1 MDARIEHRNR
11 FQLMAELLL
20 ASLIF
25 ALSLC
30 TSHPAYAV
38 DEGVE
43 QNGEPDISLP
53 QQSGNDSI
61 GADVSS
67 ELQAAVDQHPSL
79 EEDKCTGWKME
90 GSSRYY
96 LINGNRL
103 AGMQTIDGSVYY
115 FDPASD
121 SALSYGWVFT
131 DNKWFYADQSGAL
144 VSGWRYIGGQWYW
157 FDSLEGCALVTGRR
171 VIDGHPY
178 LLGAY
183 GLVSGWCLDGDVWYY
198 GQNGEVLT
206 GWLFTGNRWY
216 WLDPANDGAMS
227 KGVVSIGSVKY
238 YLTESG
244 AMAVGWAF
252 DGANWYYADSSGSL
266 ACGWRFVNGAWY
278 WLDSDGIMTTGIL
291 HVGDADYYL
300 KPSGAMTVGWAFD
313 GLNWYYAENSGTLA
327 SGWRSIGGSWYWL
340 DGSNGHKMVTG
351 FMPIDANQYHFAD
364 SGALS
369 FGWFVSD
376 SDWYYSEPVNASGIV
391 KTGWLTINGAH
402 YYLDPMAGGKMSIGR
417 FAADGKDYYAK
428 TSGALAC
435 REWVDVQ
442 DSAEAESYKVFAGS
456 DCILTGALRAG
467 KLFISNG
474 DGDLVQARGFVT
486 LGGCKFYIDPAD
498 GPFCSGWRKV
508 DGSWY
513 FFDEYGGYARFGWLY
528 KDGSWFYL
536 DPSTFVMKTGWI
548 SVDGSWYYL
557 NSSGYMQTG
566 WINLGGTWYWLD
578 SSGVMATGWHVVDG
592 SWQCFMSNGAWVSD
606 YMDAKAQGYSSN
618 TNWLILVD
626 TSRCLTSI
634 YTGSRGNWSLNR
646 RYVCSTGKAS
656 TPTVLGEYQVYGKG
670 YSFGH
675 GYTCYY
681 YTQFYGDYLFHS
693 SPYYVNSN
701 QVMDPTMGVPSSAGC
716 VRLEIQNAKWIYDNI
731 PYGTKVVTY

>member
-1 MDARIEHRNR
+1 MIARTEHRGR
-11 FQLMAELLL
+11 FRFAEELLL
-20 ASLIF
+20 ASL
-25 ALSLC
+25 LVVLTLC
-30 TSHPAYAV
+30 ISHPAYAV
-38 DEGVE
+38 DEALDCG
-43 QNGEPDISLP
+43 GETVVSLP
-53 QQSGNDSI
+53 QQSDDSSFE
-61 GADVSS
+61 AEASS
-67 ELQAAVDQHPSL
+67 ELKTPEDQRPSL
-79 EEDKCTGWKME
+79 GEDQFSGWKSE

-103 AGMQTIDGSVYY
+103 TGMQNIDGSVYY
-115 FDPASD
+115 FDPAHD
-121 SALSYGWVFT
+121 GALSYGWLFT
-131 DNKWFYADQSGAL
+131 NNKWFYADQSGAL

-157 FDSLEGCALVTGRR
+157 FDSLEGCAMATGRR

-206 GWLFTGNRWY
+206 GWLFVGNKWY

-227 KGVVSIGSVKY
+227 KGIVCVGSSKY
-238 YLTESG
+238 YLSESG

-252 DGANWYYADSSGSL
+252 DGVNWYYADSSGSL
-266 ACGWRFVNGAWY
+266 AHGWRFVNGAWY
-278 WLDSDGIMTTGIL
+278 WLD
-291 HVGDADYYL
+291 
-300 KPSGAMTVGWAFD
+300 
-313 GLNWYYAENSGTLA
+313 GT
-327 SGWRSIGGSWYWL
+327 Y
-340 DGSNGHKMVTG
+340 DHKMVTG
-351 FMPIDANQYHFAD
+351 FTSIGGSRYHFSD
-364 SGALS
+364 TGALS
-369 FGWFVSD
+369 FGWYVSD
-376 SDWYYSEPVNASGIV
+376 GGWYYSEPTSASGIV
-391 KTGWLTINGAH
+391 KTGWLTVNSTS
-402 YYLDPMAGGKMSIGR
+402 YYLDPIAGGKMSIGH
-417 FAADGKDYYAK
+417 FSVDGKKYYAK
-428 TSGALAC
+428 PSGALAC

-456 DCILTGALRAG
+456 DRVLSGALRAG
-467 KLFISNG
+467 KLFTSNG
-474 DGDLVQARGFVT
+474 DGELVQARGFVT
-486 LGGCKFYIDPAD
+486 LGGCTFYADPAD
-498 GPFCSGWRKV
+498 GSLCTGWKYI

-513 FFDEYGGYARFGWLY
+513 FFDELDSYARSGWLY

-536 DPSTFVMKTGWI
+536 DPSTFVMRTGW
-548 SVDGSWYYL
+548 VAVGGSWYYL
-557 NSSGYMQTG
+557 NSSGCMQTG
-566 WINLGGTWYWLD
+566 WLHLGGTWYWLD
-578 SSGVMATGWHVVDG
+578 SSGAMATGWRIVDG
-592 SWQCFMSNGAWVSD
+592 SWQYFMSNGAWVSD
-606 YMDAKAQGYSSN
+606 YMDAKAQSYSSN

-646 RYVCSTGKAS
+646 RYVCSTGKAG

>member
-1 MDARIEHRNR
+1 MNARFEHHGR
-11 FQLMAELLL
+11 FQSIEKMLL
-20 ASLIF
+20 ASLLV

-30 TSHPAYAV
+30 ASHPAYAV
-38 DEGVE
+38 EEGLE
-43 QNGEPDISLP
+43 QGGESAISLS
-53 QQSGNDSI
+53 QQSDNDSF
-61 GADVSS
+61 AASVSS
-67 ELQAAVDQHPSL
+67 EPQVAEYQHPSL
-79 EEDKCTGWKME
+79 EEDKSSGWKSE

-96 LINGNRL
+96 LNNGNRL
-103 AGMQTIDGSVYY
+103 TGMLTIDGSIYY

-121 SALSYGWVFT
+121 GALSYGWIFAE
-131 DNKWFYADQSGAL
+131 NKWFYADQSGAL
-144 VSGWRYIGGQWYW
+144 VSGWRYIEDQWYW
-157 FDSLEGCALVTGRR
+157 FDSLEGCALATGRR

-178 LLGAY
+178 LLGTY
-183 GLVSGWCLDGDVWYY
+183 GLVSGWCLDGDIWYY

-206 GWLFTGNRWY
+206 GWLFAGNRWY
-216 WLDPANDGAMS
+216 WLDPANGGAMS
-227 KGVVSIGSVKY
+227 KGVVTIGSSKY

-252 DGANWYYADSSGSL
+252 DG
-266 ACGWRFVNGAWY
+266 
-278 WLDSDGIMTTGIL
+278 
-291 HVGDADYYL
+291 
-300 KPSGAMTVGWAFD
+300 
-313 GLNWYYAENSGTLA
+313 LNWYYAESSGALA
-327 SGWRSIGGSWYWL
+327 SGWRLVGGSWYWL
-340 DGSNGHKMVTG
+340 DSTNDHKMVTG
-351 FMPIDANQYHFAD
+351 FMSIGGNQYHFAD

-369 FGWFVSD
+369 FGWFISD
-376 SDWYYSEPVNASGIV
+376 GGWYYSEPVNASGIV
-391 KTGWLTINGAH
+391 KTSWLTVNGLH
-402 YYLDPMAGGKMSIGR
+402 YYLDPMVGGKMSIGR
-417 FAADGKDYYAK
+417 FAVDGKDYYAK
-428 TSGALAC
+428 ASGALAC

-467 KLFISNG
+467 KLYISNG
-474 DGDLVQARGFVT
+474 DDELVQAQGFVT
-486 LGGCKFYIDPAD
+486 LGGCKFYADPAD
-498 GPFCSGWRKV
+498 GSLCSEWKKV

-513 FFDEYGGYARFGWLY
+513 FFDEYGGYARSGWLY

-536 DPSTFVMKTGWI
+536 DPSTYVMKTGWI
-548 SVDGSWYYL
+548 AVGGSWYYL

-566 WINLGGTWYWLD
+566 WVNLGGTWYWLD
-578 SSGVMATGWHVVDG
+578 SSGVMATGWRVVDG
-592 SWQCFMSNGAWVSD
+592 SWQYFMSDGAWVSD

-634 YTGSRGNWSLNR
+634 YTGARGNWSLNR

>member
-1 MDARIEHRNR
+1 MIARTEHRGR
-11 FQLMAELLL
+11 FRFAEELLL
-20 ASLIF
+20 ASL
-25 ALSLC
+25 LVVLTLC
-30 TSHPAYAV
+30 ISHPAYAV
-38 DEGVE
+38 DEAPDCG
-43 QNGEPDISLP
+43 GETVVSLP
-53 QQSGNDSI
+53 QQSYDSSFE
-61 GADVSS
+61 AEPSP
-67 ELQAAVDQHPSL
+67 ELKTPEEQRPNLKEDQCS
-79 EEDKCTGWKME
+79 GWISE

-96 LINGNRL
+96 LDNGNRL
-103 AGMQTIDGSVYY
+103 TGMQNIDGSVFY
-115 FDPASD
+115 FDPARD
-121 SALSYGWVFT
+121 GALSYGWLFT
-131 DNKWFYADQSGAL
+131 NNKWFFADQSGAL

-157 FDSLEGCALVTGRR
+157 FDSLEGCAMATGRR

-206 GWLFTGNRWY
+206 GWLFVGNKWY
-216 WLDPANDGAMS
+216 WLDPDGAM
-227 KGVVSIGSVKY
+227 
-238 YLTESG
+238 
-244 AMAVGWAF
+244 A
-252 DGANWYYADSSGSL
+252 
-266 ACGWRFVNGAWY
+266 
-278 WLDSDGIMTTGIL
+278 TGIL
-291 HVGDADYYL
+291 HLGGYDYYL
-300 KPSGAMTVGWAFD
+300 KPSGAMAVGWAFD
-313 GLNWYYAENSGTLA
+313 GLNWYYAESSGALA
-327 SGWRSIGGSWYWL
+327 SGWRLIGGAWYWF
-340 DGSNGHKMVTG
+340 DGANDHKMVTG
-351 FMPIDANQYHFAD
+351 FTAIGNNQYHFSD

-369 FGWFVSD
+369 FGWYLSD
-376 SDWYYSEPVNASGIV
+376 GGWYFSEPSNASGIV
-391 KTGWLTINGAH
+391 KTGWLTVNGAY
-402 YYLDPMAGGKMSIGR
+402 YYLDPVAGGKMSVGQ
-417 FAADGKDYYAK
+417 FSVDGKDYFAK
-428 TSGALAC
+428 PSGALAC

-442 DSAEAESYKVFAGS
+442 DSAEAESYRVFAGS
-456 DCILTGALRAG
+456 DCVLSGALRAG
-467 KLFISNG
+467 KLYTSSG
-474 DGDLVQARGFVT
+474 DGELVQARGFVT
-486 LGGCKFYIDPAD
+486 LGGCKFYAD
-498 GPFCSGWRKV
+498 TTDGSLCSGWNII

-513 FFDEYGGYARFGWLY
+513 FFDELDSYARSGWLY

-536 DPSTFVMKTGWI
+536 DLSTFVMRTGWAA
-548 SVDGSWYYL
+548 VGGSWYYL
-557 NSSGYMQTG
+557 NSSGRMQTG
-566 WINLGGTWYWLD
+566 WLHLGSTWYWLD
-578 SSGVMATGWHVVDG
+578 SSGAMATGWRIVDG
-592 SWQCFMSNGAWVSD
+592 SWQYFMSNGAWVSD
-606 YMDAKAQGYSSN
+606 YMDAKAQSYSSN

>member
-1 MDARIEHRNR
+1 MIARTEHRGR
-11 FQLMAELLL
+11 FRFAEELLL
-20 ASLIF
+20 ASLF
-25 ALSLC
+25 VVLTLC
-30 TSHPAYAV
+30 ISHPAYAV
-38 DEGVE
+38 DEALDCGS
-43 QNGEPDISLP
+43 EPVVSLS
-53 QQSGNDSI
+53 QQSDDLSFE
-61 GADVSS
+61 AETLS
-67 ELQAAVDQHPSL
+67 EPKMSEDPGPSL
-79 EEDKCTGWKME
+79 QEEQRSGWISE

-96 LINGNRL
+96 LNNGNRL
-103 AGMQTIDGSVYY
+103 TGMRNIDGSVYY
-115 FDPASD
+115 FDPAHD
-121 SALSYGWVFT
+121 GALSYGWLFT
-131 DNKWFYADQSGAL
+131 NNKWFYADQSGVL

-157 FDSLEGCALVTGRR
+157 FDSLEGCAMATGRR

-178 LLGAY
+178 LLGTY
-183 GLVSGWCLDGDVWYY
+183 GLVSGWCLDGEVWYY
-198 GQNGEVLT
+198 GQNGEILT
-206 GWLFTGNRWY
+206 GWLFTGNKWY

-227 KGVVSIGSVKY
+227 KGIVCVGSSKY
-238 YLTESG
+238 YLSESG

-252 DGANWYYADSSGSL
+252 DGLNWYYADSSGAL
-266 ACGWRFVNGAWY
+266 ASGWRLIGGAWY
-278 WLDSDGIMTTGIL
+278 WLDSAND
-291 HVGDADYYL
+291 
-300 KPSGAMTVGWAFD
+300 
-313 GLNWYYAENSGTLA
+313 
-327 SGWRSIGGSWYWL
+327 
-340 DGSNGHKMVTG
+340 HKMVTG
-351 FMPIDANQYHFAD
+351 FTVIGKYQYHFSD

-369 FGWFVSD
+369 FGWYLSD
-376 SDWYYSEPVNASGIV
+376 GGWYFSEPSNASGIV
-391 KTGWLTINGAH
+391 KTGWLTVNGTY
-402 YYLDPMAGGKMSIGR
+402 YYLDPVAGGKMSVGQ
-417 FAADGKDYYAK
+417 FSVDGKDYFAK

-456 DCILTGALRAG
+456 DRVLSGALRAG
-467 KLFISNG
+467 KLFTSNG
-474 DGDLVQARGFVT
+474 DGELVQARGFVT
-486 LGGCKFYIDPAD
+486 LGGCKFYADTAD
-498 GPFCSGWRKV
+498 GTLCSGWKNI

-513 FFDEYGGYARFGWLY
+513 FFDELDSFARSGWLY

-536 DPSTFVMKTGWI
+536 DPSTFVMRTGW
-548 SVDGSWYYL
+548 VAVGGSWYYL
-557 NSSGYMQTG
+557 NSSGRMQTG

-578 SSGVMATGWHVVDG
+578 SSGTMATGWRIVNG
-592 SWQCFMSNGAWVSD
+592 SWQYFMSNGAWVSD

-634 YTGSRGNWSLNR
+634 YTGARGNWTLNR

>member
-1 MDARIEHRNR
+1 MIARTEHRGR
-11 FQLMAELLL
+11 FRFAEELLL
-20 ASLIF
+20 ASL
-25 ALSLC
+25 LVVLTLC
-30 TSHPAYAV
+30 ISHPAYAV
-38 DEGVE
+38 DEALDCG
-43 QNGEPDISLP
+43 GETVVSLP
-53 QQSGNDSI
+53 QQSDDSSFE
-61 GADVSS
+61 AEASS
-67 ELQAAVDQHPSL
+67 ELKTPEDQRPSL
-79 EEDKCTGWKME
+79 GEDQFSGWKSE

-103 AGMQTIDGSVYY
+103 TGMQNIDGSVYY
-115 FDPASD
+115 FDPAHD
-121 SALSYGWVFT
+121 GALSYGWLFT
-131 DNKWFYADQSGAL
+131 NNKWFYADQSGAL

-157 FDSLEGCALVTGRR
+157 FDSLEGCAMATGRR

-206 GWLFTGNRWY
+206 GWLFVGNKWY

-227 KGVVSIGSVKY
+227 KGIVCVGSSKY
-238 YLTESG
+238 YLSESG

-252 DGANWYYADSSGSL
+252 DGVNWYYADSSGSL
-266 ACGWRFVNGAWY
+266 AHGWRFVNGAWY
-278 WLDSDGIMTTGIL
+278 WLD
-291 HVGDADYYL
+291 
-300 KPSGAMTVGWAFD
+300 
-313 GLNWYYAENSGTLA
+313 GT
-327 SGWRSIGGSWYWL
+327 Y
-340 DGSNGHKMVTG
+340 DHKMVTG
-351 FMPIDANQYHFAD
+351 FTSIGGSRYHFSD
-364 SGALS
+364 TGALS
-369 FGWFVSD
+369 FGWYVSD
-376 SDWYYSEPVNASGIV
+376 GGWYYSEPTSASGIV
-391 KTGWLTINGAH
+391 KTGWLTVNSTS
-402 YYLDPMAGGKMSIGR
+402 YYLDPIAGGKMSIGH
-417 FAADGKDYYAK
+417 FSVDGKKYYAK
-428 TSGALAC
+428 PSGALAC

-456 DCILTGALRAG
+456 DRVLSGALRAG
-467 KLFISNG
+467 KLFTSNG
-474 DGDLVQARGFVT
+474 DGELVQARGFVT
-486 LGGCKFYIDPAD
+486 LGGCTFYADPAD
-498 GPFCSGWRKV
+498 GSLCTGWKYI

-513 FFDEYGGYARFGWLY
+513 FFDELDSYARSGWLY

-536 DPSTFVMKTGWI
+536 DPSTFVMRTGW
-548 SVDGSWYYL
+548 VAVGGSWYYL
-557 NSSGYMQTG
+557 NSSGCMQTG
-566 WINLGGTWYWLD
+566 WLHLGGTWYWLD
-578 SSGVMATGWHVVDG
+578 SSGAMATGWRIVDG
-592 SWQCFMSNGAWVSD
+592 SWQYFMSNGAWVSD
-606 YMDAKAQGYSSN
+606 YMDAKAQSYSSN

-646 RYVCSTGKAS
+646 RYVCSTGKAG

-701 QVMDPTMGVPSSAGC
+701 QVMDSTMGVPSSAGC

>member
-1 MDARIEHRNR
+1 MNAQTEHRGRYR
-11 FQLMAELLL
+11 FAEELLL
-20 ASLIF
+20 ASLLVVLT
-25 ALSLC
+25 LSI
-30 TSHPAYAV
+30 SHPAYAV
-38 DEGVE
+38 DEALDCG
-43 QNGEPDISLP
+43 GETVVSLP
-53 QQSGNDSI
+53 QQSDGSSFE
-61 GADVSS
+61 AVASS
-67 ELQAAVDQHPSL
+67 ELKTPEEQRPNLKEDQCS
-79 EEDKCTGWKME
+79 GWISE

-96 LINGNRL
+96 LNNGNRL
-103 AGMQTIDGSVYY
+103 TGMQGIDGSIYY
-115 FDPASD
+115 FDPAHD
-121 SALSYGWVFT
+121 GALSYGWLFT
-131 DNKWFYADQSGAL
+131 NNKWFFADQSGAL

-157 FDSLEGCALVTGRR
+157 FDSLEGCAMATGRR

-206 GWLFTGNRWY
+206 GWLFVGNKWY
-216 WLDPANDGAMS
+216 WLDPDGAMAT
-227 KGVVSIGSVKY
+227 GILHLGGYDY
-238 YLTESG
+238 YLKSSG
-244 AMAVGWAF
+244 AMA
-252 DGANWYYADSSGSL
+252 
-266 ACGWRFVNGAWY
+266 
-278 WLDSDGIMTTGIL
+278 
-291 HVGDADYYL
+291 
-300 KPSGAMTVGWAFD
+300 VGWAFD
-313 GLNWYYAENSGTLA
+313 GLNWYYAESSGALA
-327 SGWRSIGGSWYWL
+327 SGWRLIGGSWYWL
-340 DGSNGHKMVTG
+340 DSANDHKMVTG
-351 FMPIDANQYHFAD
+351 FTAIGNNQYHFSD

-369 FGWFVSD
+369 FGWYLSD
-376 SDWYYSEPVNASGIV
+376 GGWYFSEPSNASGIV
-391 KTGWLTINGAH
+391 KTGWLTVNGAY
-402 YYLDPMAGGKMSIGR
+402 YYLDPVAGGKMSVGQ
-417 FAADGKDYYAK
+417 FSVDGKDYFAK
-428 TSGALAC
+428 SSGALAW

-456 DCILTGALRAG
+456 DHVLSGALRAG
-467 KLFISNG
+467 KLFTSNG
-474 DGDLVQARGFVT
+474 DGELVQARGFVT
-486 LGGCKFYIDPAD
+486 LGGCKFYAD
-498 GPFCSGWRKV
+498 TTDGSLCSGWKNI

-513 FFDEYGGYARFGWLY
+513 FFDELDSYARSGWLY

-536 DPSTFVMKTGWI
+536 DSSTFVMRAGW
-548 SVDGSWYYL
+548 VAVGGSWYYL
-557 NSSGYMQTG
+557 NTSGRMQTG
-566 WINLGGTWYWLD
+566 WLHLGSTWYWLD
-578 SSGVMATGWHVVDG
+578 SSGAMATGWRIVDG
-592 SWQCFMSNGAWVSD
+592 SWQYFMSSGAWVSD
-606 YMDAKAQGYSSN
+606 YMDAKAQSYSSN

>member
-1 MDARIEHRNR
+1 MNAQTEHRGRYR
-11 FQLMAELLL
+11 FAEELLL
-20 ASLIF
+20 ASLLVVLT
-25 ALSLC
+25 LSI
-30 TSHPAYAV
+30 SHPAYAV
-38 DEGVE
+38 DEALDCG
-43 QNGEPDISLP
+43 GETVVSLP
-53 QQSGNDSI
+53 QQSDGSSFE
-61 GADVSS
+61 AVASS
-67 ELQAAVDQHPSL
+67 ELKTPEEQRPNLKEDQCS
-79 EEDKCTGWKME
+79 GWISE

-96 LINGNRL
+96 LNNGNRL
-103 AGMQTIDGSVYY
+103 TGMQGIDGSIYY
-115 FDPASD
+115 FDPAHD
-121 SALSYGWVFT
+121 GALSYGWLFT
-131 DNKWFYADQSGAL
+131 NNKWFFADQSGAL

-157 FDSLEGCALVTGRR
+157 FDSLEGCAMATGRR

-206 GWLFTGNRWY
+206 GWLFVGNKWY
-216 WLDPANDGAMS
+216 WLDPDGAMAT
-227 KGVVSIGSVKY
+227 GILHLGGYDY
-238 YLTESG
+238 YLKSSG
-244 AMAVGWAF
+244 AMA
-252 DGANWYYADSSGSL
+252 
-266 ACGWRFVNGAWY
+266 
-278 WLDSDGIMTTGIL
+278 
-291 HVGDADYYL
+291 
-300 KPSGAMTVGWAFD
+300 VGWAFD
-313 GLNWYYAENSGTLA
+313 GLNWYYAESSGALA
-327 SGWRSIGGSWYWL
+327 SGWRLIGGAWYWL
-340 DGSNGHKMVTG
+340 DGTNDHKMVTG
-351 FMPIDANQYHFAD
+351 FTAIGNNQYHFSD

-369 FGWFVSD
+369 FGWFLSD
-376 SDWYYSEPVNASGIV
+376 GGWYFSEPSNASGIV
-391 KTGWLTINGAH
+391 KTGWLTVNGTY
-402 YYLDPMAGGKMSIGR
+402 YYLDPIADGKMSVGQ
-417 FAADGKDYYAK
+417 FSVDGKDYFAK
-428 TSGALAC
+428 PSGALAC

-456 DCILTGALRAG
+456 DRALSGALRAG
-467 KLFISNG
+467 KLFTSNG
-474 DGDLVQARGFVT
+474 DGELVQARGFVT
-486 LGGCKFYIDPAD
+486 LGGCKFYADTAD
-498 GPFCSGWRKV
+498 GTLCSGWKNI

-513 FFDEYGGYARFGWLY
+513 FFDELNSFARSGWLY

-536 DPSTFVMKTGWI
+536 DSSTFVMRTGW
-548 SVDGSWYYL
+548 VAVGGSWYYL
-557 NSSGYMQTG
+557 NSSGRMQAG
-566 WINLGGTWYWLD
+566 WLNLGGTWYWLD
-578 SSGVMATGWHVVDG
+578 SSGAMATGWRIVDG
-592 SWQCFMSNGAWVSD
+592 SWQYFMSNGAWVSD

-634 YTGSRGNWSLNR
+634 YTGARGNWTLNR
-646 RYVCSTGKAS
+646 RYVCSTGKAG